1 MKLLVLIAIVFCFI
15 TCTKEED
22 PVRQFPVVITREVSN
37 ILNASATFSG
47 DILSVSSGVVD
58 YGFVWT
64 RVGFPT
70 LANVNA
76 LKQSF
81 GAKAERGTFEFTTPG
96 NLQPGKT
103 YDMCA
108 YVRSDQRIVYGKTYV
123 FVSK

>member
-1 MKLLVLIAIVFCFI
+1 MR
-15 TCTKEED
+15 
-22 PVRQFPVVITREVSN
+22 PYPVVITQGVTNVSN
-37 ILNASATFSG
+37 TRATFKG
-47 DILSVSSGVVD
+47 NILSVSSGVVD

-76 LKQSF
+76 IKQSF
-81 GAKAERGTFEFTTPG
+81 GPKRDRGTFTFTTPG
-96 NLQPGKT
+96 NLQAGKT

-108 YVRSDQRIVYGKTYV
+108 YARSAQRIVYGRTYV